1 VNFLEKDSSSINS
14 INLTKN
20 TKDYLE
26 ITNPLDN
33 EKYKINEFTPLD
45 TQKIKLEFSTNIAYD
60 SYFWTLDNKKIS
72 SQFINLT
79 N

>member
-1 VNFLEKDSSSINS
+1 VNFLEKDNTSDNS

-20 TKDYLE
+20 TRKYLE